1 MEVIPSD
8 LIRLGF
14 EIGGR
19 LADPVTREVNVT
31 EGDPTELEFTAE
43 GFEAFVDN
51 LGKEITE
58 EMHKAADEASQ
69 QEEMLEIDLSGIQ
82 IITNLDNLGGIGT
95 SMDDNTPITFE
106 IIIPEFTFEAGITN
120 GWNGILDGE
129 PTVGVTTA
137 LTNPI
142 INAANKFRSLFQ
154 IFGLQFLQMGG
165 SGLTLDNNGEPVKFQ
180 TDPVDVELS
189 SETDTDLRGD
199 VTFIM
204 PDGIVLEDFQTANGW
219 EKIEYLDDGRQ
230 QITISLESLYAG
242 EDVEFRLVV
251 TWLYILSQIWIYP
264 TILLALIVWR
274 VRARRKK
281 KRRIREAKAA
291 ETMAVTSPSKG
302 GLSDSDFASL
312 SAGNDPTMG
321 GSSSDYDLYA
331 DDMWNQ

>member
-1 MEVIPSD
+1 M
-8 LIRLGF
+8 
-14 EIGGR
+14 
-19 LADPVTREVNVT
+19 
-31 EGDPTELEFTAE
+31 
-43 GFEAFVDN
+43 
-51 LGKEITE
+51 
-58 EMHKAADEASQ
+58 
-69 QEEMLEIDLSGIQ
+69 
-82 IITNLDNLGGIGT
+82 
-95 SMDDNTPITFE
+95 
-106 IIIPEFTFEAGITN
+106 
-120 GWNGILDGE
+120 
-129 PTVGVTTA
+129 
-137 LTNPI
+137 TNPI
-142 INAANKFRSLFQ
+142 INAANKFRNLFQ
-154 IFGLQFLQMGG
+154 IFGLQFLQMSG

-180 TDPVDVELS
+180 TDPVNVELS

-199 VTFIM
+199 VTFVM

-230 QITISLESLYAG
+230 QITISLESLYTG

-312 SAGNDPTMG
+312 SAGRDPTMG
-321 GSSSDYDLYA
+321 GQSSDFDLYA
-331 DDMWNQ
+331 DDMWDQ